1 MRSKSCVSAKTIP
14 AENENTNNQQSNKNK
29 DNNESSGE
37 AVETMLATVK
47 QIKES
52 LLTKGKL
59 KSTQK
64 KICST
69 TLSISINY
77 NTIDIFF
84 IYSLKKTRD

>member
-14 AENENTNNQQSNKNK
+14 TENENTNNQQSNKNK

-52 LLTKGKL
+52 LLTKGK
-59 KSTQK
+59 
-64 KICST
+64 
-69 TLSISINY
+69 
-77 NTIDIFF
+77 
-84 IYSLKKTRD
+84 